1 MSTNPQGTAGRPFL
15 LAAGW
20 LSIAASLLHVA
31 CILGGPDWYRFFGAG
46 EELARAA
53 ERGSPVPAIMT
64 AVIAAI
70 LAGWAAYAFSAA
82 GLIRRLPLRRTAL
95 IAIAAVLF
103 ARTAMAFVPAA
114 WAPENNTTAFIF
126 WSSFACFVLGLC
138 FAVGTSGAW
147 RSLSGSDLS

>member
-1 MSTNPQGTAGRPFL
+1 MNRIARPLL

-20 LSIAASLLHVA
+20 MSIAASLLHVA
-31 CILGGPDWYRFFGAG
+31 CIIGGPDWYRFFGAG

-53 ERGSPVPAIMT
+53 ERGSSVPAIMT

-70 LAGWAAYAFSAA
+70 LAVWAAYAFSAA

-95 IAIAAVLF
+95 IAIATVLL
-103 ARTAMAFVPAA
+103 ARTALAFVPAA

-126 WSSFACFVLGLC
+126 WSSFACLVLGLC
-138 FAVGTSGAW
+138 FAAGTWGAW
-147 RSLSGSDLS
+147 RSLSHSGPR

>member
-1 MSTNPQGTAGRPFL
+1 MNMARVL
-15 LAAGW
+15 LLSAGW
-20 LSIAASLLHVA
+20 LSVAASLLHVA
-31 CILGGPDWYRFFGAG
+31 CIFGGPDWYRFFGAG
-46 EELARAA
+46 EQLARAA

-70 LAGWAAYAFSAA
+70 LATWAAYAFSAA
-82 GLIRRLPLRRTAL
+82 GLIRPLPLRRTAL

-103 ARTAMAFVPAA
+103 ARTALAFVPSA

-138 FAVGTSGAW
+138 FAMGTWGAW
-147 RSLSGSDLS
+147 QSLSNSGSR